1 MGRTWGRGG
10 GRPRVRNRRDDR
22 LAKLDPLEF
31 ERVVAEYYRRQG
43 YTVEHC
49 GTGGGGRRF
58 DGGIDLKMYRDGEYT
73 IVQCKRENA
82 LQVTHNVGHELLGV
96 LMTERANRAIV
107 VNAGEFTPYAW
118 ATAAK
123 NPQLE
128 LIDGD
133 RLRGMLG
140 SLLDEL
146 PEPEPE
152 WIPVSFDVARRT
164 PDRGWPAPAE
174 WHPRGSIRYGRRAK
188 KDDEL
193 DGVAKFV
200 TVAVVLLGL
209 LAWRCSGPSATH
221 RTSPTKTPTAHVHRQ
236 SEPVLSPPASERP
249 AAMPPAPVQQT
260 HRAPRRPTEAEI
272 RESQRKADE
281 AMRVLAPNTPEI

>member
-1 MGRTWGRGG
+1 MSGAWGRGF

-31 ERVVAEYYRRQG
+31 ERVVADYYRQQG

-49 GTGGGGRRF
+49 GTGGGGGRF
-58 DGGIDLKMYRDGEYT
+58 DGGIDLKMRRDGEYT

-82 LQVTHNVGHELLGV
+82 LQVTHNVGHELLGI
-96 LMTERANRAIV
+96 LMTERADRAIV

-118 ATAAK
+118 ETAAK

-133 RLRGMLG
+133 RLREMLG
-140 SLLDEL
+140 SLLDAL

-152 WIPVSFDVARRT
+152 WVPVSDNVAARL
-164 PDRGWPAPAE
+164 PDAERSPRAPR
-174 WHPRGSIRYGRRAK
+174 HPGGSIEYVRPAR
-188 KDDEL
+188 KDDEM
-193 DGVAKFV
+193 DGIAKVV
-200 TVAVVLLGL
+200 TAAVLLL
-209 LAWRCSGPSATH
+209 LVLAWQCSGPSPLQ
-221 RTSPTKTPTAHVHRQ
+221 RTSKSKPRPAQVQRQ
-236 SEPVLSPPASERP
+236 SAPVLPSARVEP
-249 AAMPPAPVQQT
+249 AAIPPVQLQ
-260 HRAPRRPTEAEI
+260 RPRQAPQYSTESEVL
-272 RESQRKADE
+272 ESQRKAEE

>member
-1 MGRTWGRGG
+1 MSRRWGRGWD
-10 GRPRVRNRRDDR
+10 RPRVRNRRDDR
-22 LAKLDPLEF
+22 LARLDPLEF
-31 ERVVAEYYRRQG
+31 ERVVADYYRRQG

-58 DGGIDLKMYRDGEYT
+58 DGGIDLKMHRDGEYT

-82 LQVTHNVGHELLGV
+82 LQVTHNVGHELLGI
-96 LMTERANRAIV
+96 LMTERADRAIV
-107 VNAGEFTPYAW
+107 VNAGEFTPHAL

-140 SLLDEL
+140 SLLDGL

-152 WIPVSFDVARRT
+152 WIPVSASAARRA
-164 PDRGWPAPAE
+164 PHHVLSAPARR
-174 WHPRGSIRYGRRAK
+174 HPGGSIDYGRRANK
-188 KDDEL
+188 RDEM
-193 DGVAKFV
+193 DGVAKVV
-200 TVAVVLLGL
+200 TAAVLLL
-209 LAWRCSGPSATH
+209 LVLAWRCSGPSPTQ
-221 RTSPTKTPTAHVHRQ
+221 RTSQNKPPPAHVKRQ
-236 SEPVLSPPASERP
+236 SEPVLPPAIERP
-249 AAMPPAPVQQT
+249 AAIPPAPVQQPP
-260 HRAPRRPTEAEI
+260 RAPQYPTEAQI

-281 AMRVLAPNTPEI
+281 AMRVLAPNTPEF

>member
-1 MGRTWGRGG
+1 MGRRWGRGWE
-10 GRPRVRNRRDDR
+10 RPRVRNRRDDR

-31 ERVVAEYYRRQG
+31 ERVVADYYCVQG

-58 DGGIDLKMYRDGEYT
+58 DGGIDLKMHRDGEYT

-82 LQVTHNVGHELLGV
+82 LQVTHNVGHELLGI
-96 LMTERANRAIV
+96 LMTERADRAIV

-133 RLRGMLG
+133 RLRDMLG
-140 SLLDEL
+140 SRLDAL

-152 WIPVSFDVARRT
+152 WVPVSDNVAARL
-164 PDRGWPAPAE
+164 PDEERSPRAPR
-174 WHPRGSIRYGRRAK
+174 HPGGSIEYVRPAR
-188 KDDEL
+188 KDDEM
-193 DGVAKFV
+193 DGVAKVV
-200 TVAVVLLGL
+200 TAAVLLL
-209 LAWRCSGPSATH
+209 LVLVWQCSGPSPAQ
-221 RTSPTKTPTAHVHRQ
+221 RTSQSKPRPAQVQRQ
-236 SEPVLSPPASERP
+236 SAPVVAPAPERPPQTPPARAPQP
-249 AAMPPAPVQQT
+249 AAAPQY
-260 HRAPRRPTEAEI
+260 PTEDEI

-281 AMRVLAPNTPEI
+281 AIRVLAPNTPEI